1 MSRGAFAVSRYN
13 IGPCECPGSP
23 HSDAETPTFVLGEDG
38 LATAGDP
45 AKGDWAEFKDRLTF
59 GDIRAIKAVMF
70 FSDGIVRTVGILR
83 SLVAWSLTDELG
95 TAVPI
100 TIESIDALSG
110 DQGERIETIADR
122 PMFIRRPL
130 PNATGGS
137 SPDGS
142 AETSTPTSSTTPTP
156 SAS

>member
-1 MSRGAFAVSRYN
+1 MSRGEFAISRYN
-13 IGPCECPGSP
+13 IGPCECPGGP
-23 HSDAETPTFVLGEDG
+23 HSETETPTFALGPDG
-38 LATAGDP
+38 LAIAGEL

-83 SLVAWSLTDELG
+83 SLVSWSLSDEAG
-95 TAVPI
+95 VAVPI
-100 TIESIDALSG
+100 TIGSIDGLSG
-110 DQGERIETIADR
+110 EQGELVERIADR

-130 PNATGGS
+130 PNSTGGS

-142 AETSTPTSSTTPTP
+142 AETPTPTSSATPTP